1 MMLTN
6 DELRSCKPENF
17 GWIIKYSNSLH
28 TKDLMALCRLTRK
41 QTFTRISILKK
52 CYIISRNRQNYCY
65 SMTSYWRL
73 VYQKLT
79 ELNNLLSNMHRSR
92 AIDIMKK
99 DKNISSNELRRL
111 EQALLLLFDNKNK
124 DTTTTT
130 NATDTGTNQ
139 TTIQIAGIKFT
150 KWNHSTHQALLLN
163 YSLV

>member
-1 MMLTN
+1 MMNYDPVSLRIL
-6 DELRSCKPENF
+6 DELANTP
-17 GWIIKYSNSLH
+17 NSLQ

-52 CYIISRNRQNYCY
+52 GYIISRNRQNYCY
-65 SMTSYWRL
+65 SLTGYGLL
-73 VYQKLT
+73 VYQKIT
-79 ELNNLLSNMHRSR
+79 ELNNLLSNMHKYR

-111 EQALLLLFDNKNK
+111 EQALLLFDNKNK
-124 DTTTTT
+124 DTTTT

-150 KWNHSTHQALLLN
+150 K
-163 YSLV
+163 

>member
-1 MMLTN
+1 MMNHDPVSLRIL
-6 DELRSCKPENF
+6 DELANTP
-17 GWIIKYSNSLH
+17 NSLH

-52 CYIISRNRQNYCY
+52 GYIISRNRQNYCY
-65 SMTSYWRL
+65 SMTSYGRL

-79 ELNNLLSNMHRSR
+79 ELNNLLSNMHRYRS
-92 AIDIMKK
+92 IDIMKK
-99 DKNISSNELRRL
+99 DKNISSNELRL
-111 EQALLLLFDNKNK
+111 EQALLLFDNKNK

-150 KWNHSTHQALLLN
+150 K
-163 YSLV
+163 